1 MGQPVGQQFNATSG
15 NVAAG
20 VAAAT
25 IPAAI
30 GKLACLAGMD
40 VTAGGATAAAVVILT
55 ITGVKG
61 GPLNYTYTVPAGAT
75 LPCPNL
81 QVNFDPPL
89 EASAQNVAIVVS
101 LPSLGAGNTNTTVNA
116 RGLYL

>member
-1 MGQPVGQQFNATSG
+1 MGQPVGQQFNASSG
-15 NVAAG
+15 NVAAA

-30 GKLACLAGMD
+30 GKLACLAGID
-40 VTAGGATAAAVVILT
+40 VTAAGATAAAVVTLT

-61 GPLNYTYTVPAGAT
+61 GPLSYTYAAPAGAT
-75 LPCPNL
+75 LQGPTL
-81 QVNFDPPL
+81 QATFDPPL

-101 LPSLGAGNTNTTVNA
+101 LPSLGAGNTNATVNA

>member
-1 MGQPVGQQFNATSG
+1 MGQPVGQQFNASSG

-30 GKLACLAGMD
+30 AKLACLAGID
-40 VTAGGATAAAVVILT
+40 VTAAGATAAAVVTLT

-61 GPLNYTYTVPAGAT
+61 GPLSYTYAAPAGAT
-75 LPCPNL
+75 LQGPTL
-81 QVNFDPPL
+81 QMTFDPPL
-89 EASAQNVAIVVS
+89 EASSQNVAIVVS